1 MLDALNI
8 DTPYLSVKREY
19 TLAGT
24 RPGARWLEPLQCST
38 TWAFRA

>member
-8 DTPYLSVKREY
+8 DTPYLTVKQEY

-24 RPGARWLEPLQCST
+24 RPGAPVAGPLRCSIISA
-38 TWAFRA
+38 WRA